1 VRKVD
6 PERFEEN
13 RRLIIEAARVCYSR
27 QGFLKAGMSD
37 ICEEAGFS
45 AGNIYHYFSNKAEL
59 QNAVARDSVESALS
73 HLAKL
78 LRGPELGRSLL
89 KLDKFMDVW
98 TKSWGLGPGLRHE
111 LVSEAERNETIRLI
125 LNDQYKR
132 VTEILTIAIVDGQAS
147 GEISS
152 DVPVAHLVRII
163 ELIWSGLST
172 HKITDPDFDFKTYQK
187 SVEMVLRPWFGGK
200 KAVKKKRS

>member
-37 ICEEAGFS
+37 ICEEAGIS

-73 HLAKL
+73 HLTKL
-78 LRGPELGRSLL
+78 LRGPELERSLL

-98 TKSWGLGPGLRHE
+98 IKSWGLGPGLRLE
-111 LVSEAERNETIRLI
+111 LVSEAERNEAIRSI
-125 LNDQYKR
+125 LYDQHKR
-132 VTEILTIAIVDGQAS
+132 VTEILTVAIAEGQAS
-147 GEISS
+147 GEVSS
-152 DVPVAHLVRII
+152 EIPVAHLVRIV

-172 HKITDPDFDFKTYQK
+172 HKIVNTDFDFKSYQK
-187 SVEMVLRPWFGGK
+187 SVEMVLRPWFGARK
-200 KAVKKKRS
+200 TVKRKRS